1 MQTKLFLLGLAAA
14 LSFSSMQAQEKV
26 YVSDAYK
33 TMKSVTIKKQPLKA
47 SLTKAMRLKAVLRA
61 DVPDGMAQVTLT
73 AGDLWEDGS
82 GYQMLLDADATA
94 YGTIFQATGGLTTS
108 GSADASVYDQ
118 FEYKIPENADGDLST
133 TNVVINNSITITIPA
148 GTYDYCIANPTAGDR
163 VWIASDEGP
172 DKGRADDF
180 VFEAGY
186 NYVFTLSL
194 FGDNDGVT
202 LTIPVEGQA
211 LTVPEALN
219 ADPAATSAD
228 IAWTDND
235 DMGWNLRYRP
245 YVDPAFISKLWDL
258 PADQYQSQIQGF
270 VNYDADGDGNNWG
283 VSYSDDTQMD
293 ACFFS
298 ASYYNYQALTPDNWL
313 VTPAVSLGGTL
324 KFKTWNKSASYPDK
338 IAVYVCPNAEWE
350 SVDEFIMLQDNIVPG
365 DDSEDIEIDLSAYEG
380 MGHIAFRHYDSHDQF
395 AIYIDDIEVI
405 VPDAQEVPDWIV
417 VEGLD
422 ATNYTIDGLTPE
434 TEYEVQVQAV
444 GHFGTSDWTEST
456 LFTTQEFVPEVMR
469 GDVNRDGNVNISDVT
484 ALIDM
489 LLTGDNSYSLA
500 ADCNRSGNID
510 ISDVTTL
517 IDYLLSGTW
526 TEVEMVYT
534 VVGPESVFGS
544 DWNVNYYNGRMTKG
558 ADGIYYWFKN
568 EAELDGDFEL
578 KIVGNHN
585 YSLYEW
591 PVGEGNNWVAN
602 VPEAGIYDIM
612 ITFNPNAAEAER
624 INCVLTKTHVY
635 TVIGTPGAVFG
646 SEDPYDEGNRMEKG
660 DDGIYRKA
668 YEGRYLTEWT
678 DVKFKVIQDCNMEIS
693 WPKTEEGYWYTAIPE
708 TGVYSFYITFDPNTG
723 EVTCEPKKEVL
734 PDFPE

>member
-1 MQTKLFLLGLAAA
+1 
-14 LSFSSMQAQEKV
+14 MQAQEKV

-33 TMKSVTIKKQPLKA
+33 TMKSVSVKKQPLKA
-47 SLTKAMRLKAVLRA
+47 SLTKSMRLKAVLRA

-94 YGTIFQATGGLTTS
+94 YGSIIPTTGGLTS
-108 GSADASVYDQ
+108 GGSADASVYDE

-133 TNVVINNSITITIPA
+133 TNVVNNNSITITIPA
-148 GTYDYCIANPTAGDR
+148 GTYDYCIPNPTSGDR

-172 DKGRADDF
+172 ALGRADDF

-186 NYVFTLSL
+186 NYVFTISL
-194 FGDNDGVT
+194 FGDYDGVT
-202 LTIPVEGQA
+202 MTIPVEGQA
-211 LTVPEALN
+211 LTTPEALN
-219 ADPAATSAD
+219 AFPAATSAG

-245 YVDPAFISKLWDL
+245 YVDPAFTSKLWDL
-258 PADQYQSQIQGF
+258 PVDQYQSQIQDF
-270 VNYDADGDGNNWG
+270 VVYDADGDGNNWG

-313 VTPAVSLGGTL
+313 ITPAVMLGGTL
-324 KFKTWNKSASYPDK
+324 KFKTWNRSESYPDK
-338 IAVYVCPNAEWE
+338 IAVYVCPNAEWT

-365 DDSEDIEIDLSAYEG
+365 EGHQEIVIDLSAYEG
-380 MGHIAFRHYDSHDQF
+380 MGKIAFRHYDCHDQF
-395 AIYIDDIEVI
+395 SIYVDDIEVI
-405 VPDAQEVPDWIV
+405 VPDAQEVKDWIV
-417 VEGLD
+417 VEGLE
-422 ATNYTIDGLTPE
+422 ATYYTIDGLTPE

-456 LFTTQEFVPEVMR
+456 LFTTLVFEPEVMI
-469 GDVNRDGNVNISDVT
+469 GDVDRDGNVNISDVT

-489 LLTGDNSYSLA
+489 LLNGDFSYSLA
-500 ADCNRSGNID
+500 ADCDRSGGID

-517 IDYLLSGTW
+517 IDYLLNGTW

-534 VVGPESVFGS
+534 IVGPESVFGS
-544 DWNVNYYNGRMTKG
+544 DWNVNYYDNRMIHG

-568 EAELDGDFEL
+568 EVELNGNFEL

-591 PVGEGNNWVAN
+591 PIGEGNNWIAN
-602 VPEAGIYDIM
+602 VPEAGYYDIM
-612 ITFNPNAAEAER
+612 ITFNPNAPENER

-635 TVIGTPGAVFG
+635 NVVGTPGAVFESG
-646 SEDPYDEGNRMEKG
+646 EDPYYEGNQMVRG
-660 DDGIYRKA
+660 DDGLYRLAK
-668 YEGRYLTEWT
+668 EGRYLTEWT
-678 DVKFKVIQDCNMEIS
+678 DVKFKVVQDHNLEIS
-693 WPKTEEGYWYTAIPE
+693 WPEDYWYTAIPE
-708 TGVYSFYITFDPNTG
+708 TGVYSFYIIFDPNTG
-723 EVTCEPKKEVL
+723 EVTCLPKKE
-734 PDFPE
+734 DMPE